1 MNDPLWSAV
10 EIDGRSRK
18 IQIYNRLPFK
28 VKDGKPFIEVPD
40 HGLIKTPT
48 GWLLLPQGMVPR
60 SVFLERVLSLIA
72 FFPYEKADRA
82 CQRQAVWAYLQR
94 MKEKS
99 EKLQQELNQVDELI
113 EFFDKGSQQ

>member
-1 MNDPLWSAV
+1 MNDLLWSAV

-28 VKDGKPFIEVPD
+28 AEDGKPFIEVPD
-40 HGLIKTPT
+40 CGLIKTPT
-48 GWLLLPQGMVPR
+48 GWLLLPQDTVPR

-72 FFPYEKADRA
+72 FFPYEKADQA
-82 CQRQAVWAYLQR
+82 CQRQAVWAYLQQ

-99 EKLQQELNQVDELI
+99 EKLQQELDQVNELI
-113 EFFDKGSQQ
+113 EHFEKEPQQ